1 MEHTLDAV
9 GDNVERVGER
19 RDILAL
25 DGGDECADQR
35 VVDLVDNFVGA
46 LLDLVHLGD
55 GVLDLGGV
63 EVTHD
68 IVQLLCRLAGELCRL
83 CEAVVIEC
91 VVLFCH
97 DGSFCTA

>member
-1 MEHTLDAV
+1 MRSMTTSSALAS
-9 GDNVERVGER
+9 VEMSSRS
-19 RDILAL
+19 I
-25 DGGDECADQR
+25 GDECADQR
-35 VVDLVDNFVGA
+35 IIDLVDNFVGA